1 MLELMPGGR
10 NKTAMTAHILIGIS
24 GWRYPP
30 WRKVFYP
37 ANLTQKRELEFASR
51 ALPTIEL
58 NGSFYALQ
66 RPSSYL
72 HWYEQTPA
80 DFVFSIKATR
90 YITHILRLEKIETA
104 MANFFASG
112 LLALKEKLGPIL
124 WQFPPS
130 FKFDAELFES
140 FLQQLPHDTQ
150 AAARLAGQR
159 DDSMHDREYLKADK
173 NRPLRHAV
181 EIRHKSFE
189 TPDFIALL
197 RKYKVALVIADTAG
211 KWPYKEDITADFT
224 YLRLHGDV
232 ELYSSGY
239 TDQALDQ
246 WAARITAWS
255 QGGQPQDAHLIS
267 SQSPSPRKS
276 RDVYCYFDNDIKVKA
291 PFDAR
296 KLLRRLDLESG
307 LAELDWSHADE
318 PGEMNPTK
326 VRGRTSSSGQ
336 PKVKKRR
343 D

>member
-1 MLELMPGGR
+1 
-10 NKTAMTAHILIGIS
+10 MTAHILIGIS

-37 ANLTQKRELEFASR
+37 KDLTQKRELEFASR

-72 HWYEQTPA
+72 QWYEQTPPG
-80 DFVFSIKATR
+80 FIFSIKATR
-90 YITHILRLEKIETA
+90 YITHILRLENIETA

-112 LLALKEKLGPIL
+112 LLSLKEKLGPIL

-130 FKFDAELFES
+130 FRFDADLFES
-140 FLQQLPHDTQ
+140 FLKQLPHDTH
-150 AAARLAGQR
+150 AATKLAGRR
-159 DDSMHDREYLKADK
+159 DAAMHDREYIKADQK
-173 NRPLRHAV
+173 RPVRHAV
-181 EIRHKSFE
+181 EIRNKSFE

-197 RKYKVALVIADTAG
+197 CKYKVALVIADTAG
-211 KWPYKEDITADFT
+211 KWPYKEDVTADFT

-255 QGGQPQDAHLIS
+255 QGGQPEDAHLIS
-267 SQSPSPRKS
+267 EEPPTSRKS

-296 KLLRRLDLESG
+296 KLLQRLDLEAG

-318 PGEMNPTK
+318 PGEMNPSK
-326 VRGRTSSSGQ
+326 VRGRKKSSAQ
-336 PKVKKRR
+336 T
-343 D
+343 